1 MKMKHLLLASVMTSA
16 LSCQSPRD
24 VRHDAFD
31 DYPVCE
37 GKWEEMRY
45 SPAATEFALWA
56 PTAQQVRVLLYEEAT
71 GGVAY
76 KMVDMQ
82 PATQGMWKATV
93 EGDLKHTYYV
103 FNVKIDDVW
112 QGDTPGVMAKA
123 VGVNGLRAAV
133 IDLETTNPQGW
144 DQDRR
149 PAFKR
154 KADAVIY
161 EMHYRD
167 FSMDSVSGM
176 AHKGKYLALTERGTC
191 MATGE
196 RTGVDHLLELGVT
209 HVHVQPSAD
218 FSSVDES
225 DLSRPQYNWGYDP
238 LNYNVPEG
246 SYATDPFPPGGA
258 DKGVQGDGAGPAPC
272 RIAGSDGCGLQSYGT
287 NPRQQLRA
295 YSAGLFLPQERKR
308 RILERFGLRQRNGQ
322 RAGHG
327 AQVYGGITALLG
339 GRVPHRRIPFRPDGD
354 SRPQDD
360 AGHQR

>member
-82 PATQGMWKATV
+82 PSAQGMWKATI

-149 PAFKR
+149 PDFKR

-196 RTGVDHLLELGVT
+196 KTGIDHLLELGVT

-246 SYATDPFPPGGA
+246 SYATDPFRPEVRIKEFKEMVLALHRAGLRVVMDVVYNHTAQTRGSNFERTVPGYFYRKNE
-258 DKGVQGDGAGPAPC
+258 KGEFSNA
-272 RIAGSDGCGLQSYGT
+272 SGCGNETASE
-287 NPRQQLRA
+287 RA
-295 YSAGLFLPQERKR
+295 MCASLWWNHCATGWKS
-308 RILERFGLRQRNGQ
+308 
-322 RAGHG
+322 
-327 AQVYGGITALLG
+327 TTST
-339 GRVPHRRIPFRPDGD
+339 D
-354 SRPQDD
+354 SVST
-360 AGHQR
+360 